1 MNTTDNQHYQ
11 ADKGCFIVRK
21 SDQVIM
27 GEAIDL
33 GSADSIENYEDQPY
47 TEESYREFYTSIGV
61 DIDAQKQAENGLKKR
76 NKKGA

>member
-1 MNTTDNQHYQ
+1 MKTTDNQHYM

-33 GSADSIENYEDQPY
+33 GSEDVIENYEDQPY
-47 TEESYREFYTSIGV
+47 TEESYREFYASIGI
-61 DIDAQKQAENGLKKR
+61 DIASQKEVENGRKNRKK
-76 NKKGA
+76 NGA

>member
-33 GSADSIENYEDQPY
+33 GSDDNIKNYAEEAF
-47 TEESYREFYTSIGV
+47 TEEKI
-61 DIDAQKQAENGLKKR
+61 AQLHKEWGAEQPEPLKRGRGK
-76 NKKGA
+76 

>member
-21 SDQVIM
+21 EDQEIM

-33 GSADSIENYEDQPY
+33 GSADSIDNYEDQPF
-47 TEESYREFYTSIGV
+47 TEESYREFYASIGIDV
-61 DIDAQKQAENGLKKR
+61 DVKKQAENRPKKR
-76 NKKGA
+76 TKKQ

>member
-21 SDQVIM
+21 NDQVIM

-33 GSADSIENYEDQPY
+33 GSADSIENYEDQPF

-61 DIDAQKQAENGLKKR
+61 DIDGPKQVENEPQKR
-76 NKKGA
+76 DKKGA

>member
-1 MNTTDNQHYQ
+1 MLTTDNRRYA
-11 ADKGCFIVRK
+11 ADEGCFIVRK
-21 SDQVIM
+21 SDQKIM

-33 GSADSIENYEDQPY
+33 GSDDNIENYEDQAY

-61 DIDAQKQAENGLKKR
+61 DIDAQKKVENEPQKR